1 MVGIWPFMRPRW
13 RKRLLP
19 VLAMVCLAL
28 TMINLSAASAAAPKY
43 AAIVIN
49 GDTGR
54 VLHSRQADSRRY
66 PASLTKIMT
75 LYMVFERLRDGKMS
89 LSTRLKVS
97 RRAARQPPS
106 KLGLAVGDTITVE
119 QAIKALVTK
128 SANDVAATVAEN
140 ISGSELSFAKAMTRR
155 ARSLGMT
162 RTNFRNASGLPN
174 RRQISTARDMAT
186 LAIAIQRDFP
196 RYYKYFKTRSFRFRG
211 RVYRNH
217 NRLLGR
223 YEGTTGIKTGYIG
236 ASGFNLVAS
245 VNRSGRHLI
254 GVVFGG
260 RTGRSRDRQMVRLL
274 DKGFKRLP
282 VVMAAAKPPLPQPRP
297 GAAVAAIAGPATAQT
312 GSATPTMARVVASVD
327 RPSAELGLWGIQVG
341 AYSSATPAT
350 EIIQNAR
357 KKLPDLLGHTTISV
371 EGVDRPHGRVFRAR
385 LVGLDERGAREACSQ
400 LRRQGLPCMP
410 VPAPLKLALSS

>member
-1 MVGIWPFMRPRW
+1 MIGVWPQKLPIWRRNLRHLW
-13 RKRLLP
+13 GLLC
-19 VLAMVCLAL
+19 VLLVSTMLAP
-28 TMINLSAASAAAPKY
+28 LSHAAPKY

-49 GDTGR
+49 GDTGK
-54 VLHSRQADSRRY
+54 VLHSRQADARRY

-75 LYMVFERLRDGKMS
+75 LYMVFERLRDGKMT

-97 RRAARQPPS
+97 RRAAGQPPS

-140 ISGSELSFAKAMTRR
+140 ISGSELAFAKAMTQR
-155 ARSLGMT
+155 ARALGMT
-162 RTNFRNASGLPN
+162 RTKFRNASGLPN

-196 RYYKYFKTRSFRFRG
+196 RYFKYFKTRSFRFRG

-217 NRLLGR
+217 NSLLGR
-223 YEGTTGIKTGYIG
+223 YKGTTGIKTGYIG

-260 RTGRSRDRQMVRLL
+260 RSGRSRDRQMVRLL
-274 DKGFKRLP
+274 DRGFKRLP
-282 VVMAAAKPPLPQPRP
+282 VV
-297 GAAVAAIAGPATAQT
+297 ISSSQT
-312 GSATPTMARVVASVD
+312 
-327 RPSAELGLWGIQVG
+327 Q
-341 AYSSATPAT
+341 
-350 EIIQNAR
+350 
-357 KKLPDLLGHTTISV
+357 H
-371 EGVDRPHGRVFRAR
+371 
-385 LVGLDERGAREACSQ
+385 
-400 LRRQGLPCMP
+400 
-410 VPAPLKLALSS
+410 